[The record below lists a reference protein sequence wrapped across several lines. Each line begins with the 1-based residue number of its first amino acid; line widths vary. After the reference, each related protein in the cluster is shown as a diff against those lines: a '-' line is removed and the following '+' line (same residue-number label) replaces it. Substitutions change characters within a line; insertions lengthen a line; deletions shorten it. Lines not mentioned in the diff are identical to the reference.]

1 MVRQKVT
8 TVTLCCLLTLCYST
22 FSYIMYL
29 QRHIGQTDRVLN
41 FYLSLLLY
49 YMKLYTHAT
58 INKFTYFP

>member
-1 MVRQKVT
+1 MVTQKVT
-8 TVTLCCLLTLCYST
+8 TVTLYCLLTLCYST

-29 QRHIGQTDRVLN
+29 KRHIGQTDRVLN

-49 YMKLYTHAT
+49 HVKLYTHAT